1 MPERDRRE
9 ASLADAKL
17 RMLRVTE
24 ILAAWED
31 WGPPG
36 GGGRAIRVRA
46 MATRDLQDGPE
57 PMQRVMRIRADSH
70 GAGELVDMYRPR
82 GSLMERTWPDHDGLR
97 EETPSVCPTVRRLNG
112 FGDHTNV

>member
-17 RMLRVTE
+17 RMLRVIE

-36 GGGRAIRVRA
+36 GGGRAIRVRVPWRHEIFR
-46 MATRDLQDGPE
+46 TGPNRCRGLCARRWRARGYVPTE
-57 PMQRVMRIRADSH
+57 RITH
-70 GAGELVDMYRPR
+70 GKNVARP
-82 GSLMERTWPDHDGLR
+82 
-97 EETPSVCPTVRRLNG
+97 
-112 FGDHTNV
+112 